1 MYIVFYLKK
10 YQMDFFGEILNTSEN
25 NFLPLELM
33 CVSNTMVCTSMLFL
47 SENIIIFKNIS
58 YFKIQ

>member
-25 NFLPLELM
+25 NFLHLELM

-47 SENIIIFKNIS
+47 SENIIILKNIS

>member
-25 NFLPLELM
+25 NFLHLELM

-47 SENIIIFKNIS
+47 SENIIIYKNIS